1 MIALDMKIGGGKK
14 GSVKLGKMT
23 SQMKTNLRRGVDR
36 ATLILEREIKLNL
49 SKGGAFRR
57 TKGQPWIPNP
67 GQHLRVGD
75 DRLRSSW
82 RSSPAKVVSG
92 GVEGHV
98 STDVPYARIH
108 EHGQDPIP
116 KREYVAPAIKDK
128 SKAMRDAIV
137 KEAMRPLR

>member
-14 GSVKLGKMT
+14 GSVKLGKLT
-23 SQMKTNLRRGVDR
+23 SQMKSNLRRGVDR

-75 DRLRSSW
+75 GTLRASW
-82 RSSPAKVVSG
+82 KRTPAKAVTG

-98 STDVPYARIH
+98 ASDVIYARIH
-108 EHGQDPIP
+108 EHGQEPIP

-137 KEAMRPLR
+137 REAMRPLK